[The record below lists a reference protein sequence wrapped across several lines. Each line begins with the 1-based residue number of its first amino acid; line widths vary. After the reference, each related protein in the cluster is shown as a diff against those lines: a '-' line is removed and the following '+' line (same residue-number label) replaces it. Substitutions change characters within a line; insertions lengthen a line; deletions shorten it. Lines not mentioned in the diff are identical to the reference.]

1 MCARLSSTLHP
12 VSYTPSDG
20 GSNTK
25 NQTCGADVQ
34 GYYPLATPSTEI
46 LFWKIS
52 LLI

>member
-1 MCARLSSTLHP
+1 MCARLSSTFLY
-12 VSYTPSDG
+12 YTPSDG

-25 NQTCGADVQ
+25 NQTCGTDVQ
-34 GYYPLATPSTEI
+34 GYYPLAIPSTEI